1 MWCAGNLRD
10 RVIDGNSPDAHERLA
25 VRTKDFAPVFALD
38 FAPLFGSTFW
48 TNDMW
53 ERQQGIPLFPRER
66 ACLPDSRIYPSTERQ
81 CGGSADVRSEALL
94 EEHLEESDGSGGT
107 GTSTSFVAGGV
118 SFSCIEGEVDLPFLP
133 DGSGTPSGQPLRE
146 TRGLSAVFTK
156 KRTDRVLSRKL
167 EGAFL
172 GLASVLEER
181 RKASNRY
188 GNLVSGLETGNQHSH
203 GECTYIRD
211 DRHKEGFVLPLL
223 NGEIGGLVSLAGEL
237 LVCHLPY
244 TFRLG
249 WYLSSYGC
257 TSHFTDRL
265 AP

>member
-1 MWCAGNLRD
+1 MW
-10 RVIDGNSPDAHERLA
+10 
-25 VRTKDFAPVFALD
+25 
-38 FAPLFGSTFW
+38 
-48 TNDMW
+48 
-53 ERQQGIPLFPRER
+53 
-66 ACLPDSRIYPSTERQ
+66 ERQ